1 MSRVVPGKS
10 EVMAES
16 LPDKKLI
23 SVDFPAFVGPA
34 ITINGA
40 QSSALPFFALIN
52 ILLFIWTLGIL
63 NPLNFSTEKET
74 IPVIVPKKNYTN

>member
-10 EVMAES
+10 EVIAES

-52 ILLFIWTLGIL
+52 ILSNKTKHSLMFFCIGKMSKLT
-63 NPLNFSTEKET
+63 S
-74 IPVIVPKKNYTN
+74 